1 MSVPFTQATVF
12 DNSALPR
19 GNRNILPVYCH
30 CRHLSAN
37 GCSAAAGRSGPP
49 PGCISNGT
57 GVPLSTRLRWISTSS
72 AIGISPPPEKT
83 EFNDPD
89 WTVGVKLGHDRSG
102 GYWPLDMVAGNVK
115 SGEAHG
121 MRTCS
126 AFSKAP
132 QISPMA
138 MRSTPAAAPWKCS
151 TRTRRKAAQASDCL
165 IRTPFCGIRL
175 DALCA

>member
-1 MSVPFTQATVF
+1 LS
-12 DNSALPR
+12 LPTLER
-19 GNRNILPVYCH
+19 ERLLGGSWKIRP
-30 CRHLSAN
+30 
-37 GCSAAAGRSGPP
+37 AAGLYFKRDWCTVIDAAPVDLDIVGYWDLAV
-49 PGCISNGT
+49 T
-57 GVPLSTRLRWISTSS
+57 
-72 AIGISPPPEKT
+72 EKT
-83 EFNDPD
+83 EFNDLD